1 MISDSDSFSST
12 NVNVNLTDEEKWL
25 QLPATCFV
33 YRTDDIFALH
43 VYVLFFFF
51 FFLMFSWLSFNAF

>member
-43 VYVLFFFF
+43 VNVLFFFF
-51 FFLMFSWLSFNAF
+51 FFFNVLMIIF

>member
-51 FFLMFSWLSFNAF
+51 FFKLLMIIF